1 MIKKYLYRD
10 TIDMYV
16 MLLATIISLIVNAII
31 IVDHFSP
38 FRY

>member
-16 MLLATIISLIVNAII
+16 MLLASVIGLILGYAKKKRS
-31 IVDHFSP
+31 HQLLC
-38 FRY
+38 